1 MGETLAQAKALREP
15 RDVFYLTLEDLE
27 ASRDLAALVEQR
39 RTDYERF
46 STEAPP
52 HRIVCRGA
60 VREAPFARNGDGS
73 VPSANG
79 VLRGVPCSPGRV
91 RGIARV
97 LRSPSL
103 DERVDG
109 EILIAPVT
117 DPGWIFLMLGAGGLV
132 VERGS
137 ILSHTA
143 ILGRELDLPTIVGAE
158 GATQRIQS
166 GDEIEM
172 DGSTG
177 EVRLLR
183 RA

>member
-1 MGETLAQAKALREP
+1 
-15 RDVFYLTLEDLE
+15 
-27 ASRDLAALVEQR
+27 
-39 RTDYERF
+39 
-46 STEAPP
+46 
-52 HRIVCRGA
+52 
-60 VREAPFARNGDGS
+60 
-73 VPSANG
+73 
-79 VLRGVPCSPGRV
+79 V